1 MMIIGILE
9 FRKNMRHP
17 SVSHLLCAN
26 VFQRYSLW
34 LLNMHFGYLLCFQEF
49 SSKNKVLITGTP
61 LQNSVEELWYRDSAH
76 ITLIPSMTVGLFF
89 LAINVGVA
97 MGAFSLPFHEYDSS
111 VHVSVLEQIDVVMTL
126 WLCTFCGFKI
136 ISWK

>member
-1 MMIIGILE
+1 MVDEAHRL
-9 FRKNMRHP
+9 KN
-17 SVSHLLCAN
+17 SEA
-26 VFQRYSLW
+26 SLYMT
-34 LLNMHFGYLLCFQEF
+34 LTEF

-76 ITLIPSMTVGLFF
+76 ITLIPSMTMGLFF

-97 MGAFSLPFHEYDSS
+97 MGAFFPPFHEYDSS
-111 VHVSVLEQIDVVMTL
+111 VHVSVLEQIDVVMTF

-136 ISWK
+136 ISWE